1 MATREIFNISMCDSA
16 YQRLGD
22 QPNTERTWGLLR
34 EVIGYYLFRSDFV
47 PVPFIQSAAYYN
59 QLFVFA
65 KKPSVS
71 IKTFNIDNKRTF
83 FQNDICKRNTYSKI
97 YATL

>member
-1 MATREIFNISMCDSA
+1 MTTRGIFNISMCDSV

-22 QPNTERTWGLLR
+22 EPNSERTWGLLR

-47 PVPFIQSAAYYN
+47 PVPFIGSAAYYN

-65 KKPSVS
+65 KQPSVS
-71 IKTFNIDNKRTF
+71 IKILNVDNKRTLK
-83 FQNDICKRNTYSKI
+83 NDICTCNTWKKSI
-97 YATL
+97 VIL

>member
-1 MATREIFNISMCDSA
+1 MATRRILNISMCDNV
-16 YQRLGD
+16 YQSLGD

-34 EVIGYYLFRSDFV
+34 EVIGQHLFRSDFV
-47 PVPFIQSAAYYN
+47 PVPFIESAAYYN

-71 IKTFNIDNKRTF
+71 IKLLKIDNKRTV
-83 FQNDICKRNTYSKI
+83 FQWFLQI
-97 YATL
+97 